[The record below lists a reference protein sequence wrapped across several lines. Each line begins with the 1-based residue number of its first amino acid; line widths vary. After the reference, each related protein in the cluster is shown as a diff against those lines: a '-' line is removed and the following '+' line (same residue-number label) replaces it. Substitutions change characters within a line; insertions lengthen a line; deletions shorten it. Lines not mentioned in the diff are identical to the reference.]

1 MLMASGCPATSNSEL
16 VHMRAASMPTGLA
29 RFAQRVATSPRPC
42 ACVTRTLQ
50 SAAVLASSG
59 FHSEPVFAIL
69 QMFAKFCQI
78 LPNFAKF
85 CQILTKITFLRRKL
99 PFLTRTR
106 FGCGLGCG
114 LLGPSLDH
122 PLECAKKP
130 VAAGPARTPL
140 SHKPMTLAFAIF
152 APSAPSASSAMR
164 SACSTL
170 STASSSAQ
178 AVVSGN
184 PPLWTWPDRS

>member
-78 LPNFAKF
+78 LPNFNKDYLFEA
-85 CQILTKITFLRRKL
+85 KITFSHQNPFRLRPWLR
-99 PFLTRTR
+99 PPWPEPR
-106 FGCGLGCG
+106 
-114 LLGPSLDH
+114 PSAGVR
-122 PLECAKKP
+122 EETCRRR
-130 VAAGPARTPL
+130 AGP
-140 SHKPMTLAFAIF
+140 H
-152 APSAPSASSAMR
+152 
-164 SACSTL
+164 
-170 STASSSAQ
+170 
-178 AVVSGN
+178 AVVSQAYDPG
-184 PPLWTWPDRS
+184 LRDLRALSAQCQQRDAKRL